1 MNTFKLR
8 EHLTDLLMGKVSI
21 ADLQAI
27 GTDEALEAVTISAR
41 NFNDVTHTARDIHS
55 AMLSTFVSKVKGGAF
70 EVLTKAGIRPA
81 DAVRVLGKYI
91 EWRINWSWTN
101 PYSGIFLTAVTPLPA
116 GMNGYAFPLESI
128 LQDRDA
134 AQCRKLTKWVLDKVE
149 ITQSMQQS

>member
-1 MNTFKLR
+1 MHTYKVR

-91 EWRINWSWTN
+91 EWRINWSWTS
-101 PYSGIFLTAVTPLPA
+101 PLGIYLSAVTPLPA
-116 GMNGYAFPLESI
+116 GMNGYAFPLECV

-134 AQCRKLTKWVLDKVE
+134 DQCRKLTKWVLDKVAV
-149 ITQSMQQS
+149 TQSMQQS